1 MKGDS
6 ILRLFLLLWLSLAG
20 LMQAGCPSPSGEY
33 SMNAETEDPLTSG
46 SIGNIQRE
54 DGSDA
59 LEGENVIWRDQQPYR
74 LTLRADEEVWQEV
87 SWELGMDTVKTGYS
101 LTLDARILKEADY
114 SLIFT
119 GLRQGVPYSFNI
131 PFSVKGARAAEIGWL
146 ETEKNTSFTDFDLG
160 AWTGYTESIEK
171 WRLRATETPS
181 VYFAVRKKAAQTIIV
196 EGPDSG
202 RVTKAA
208 AGETVDG
215 STASAE
221 LDVFTVNT
229 GDAETLFGGGEI
241 GFTLKVWEGGKT
253 EAKQVDVSLV
263 VSPRLTGA
271 AIFAVKDGRAAR
283 ITSDNVSQYSN
294 ELYAAHTESGFPGG
308 WGINIADVYNLA
320 GALKWLDSYAKSGTS
335 AADLAEYL
343 VRVEK
348 NEVMNK
354 TALTGFRQSSGGAVI
369 LVQNIKVRLRGYGS
383 ERRITHNPTEVPD
396 ALYKKDM
403 GEILIPKGFINV
415 GLNISENSAKY
426 SSITLQLEENI
437 TIDASG
443 GKDPNF
449 PGESESSKMNSVVA
463 VTGASTFIM
472 KEGSKLTNG
481 SGVYAVTVGG
491 HYSYESS
498 AYTVHDGRFEMRGGE
513 ISSFKGVSYV
523 IYLSVNHA
531 TLTIGTFGYAAG
543 VFKDN
548 DSSLVHRPY
557 YDYALYSA
565 AKYRLDG
572 E

>member
-1 MKGDS
+1 MK
-6 ILRLFLLLWLSLAG
+6 ILLIRRFFFLPVLFAALAG
-20 LMQAGCPSPSGEY
+20 CSDPSGGGGGGY
-33 SMNAETEDPLTSG
+33 TETDGVPYDWAIT
-46 SIGNIQRE
+46 RE
-54 DGSDA
+54 DGSGA
-59 LEGENVIWRDQQPYR
+59 LEGENVIWRDQEPYR
-74 LTLRADEEVWQEV
+74 LTLKVDEKAWQDV
-87 SWELGMDTVKTGYS
+87 SWEFGVNTVKTGYS

-114 SLIFT
+114 ILVFT
-119 GLRQGVPYSFNI
+119 GLRQGVPHSINI

-146 ETEKNTSFTDFDLG
+146 ETEKNTSFTGFDLG
-160 AWTGYTESIEK
+160 AWTGYNQPVET
-171 WRLRATETPS
+171 WRLLAGETPS
-181 VYFAVRKKAAQTIIV
+181 VYFAVRKKAAQTIMV

-221 LDVFTVNT
+221 LDVFTVDT

-283 ITSDNVSQYSN
+283 ITSDNVSLYSN
-294 ELYAAHTESGFPGG
+294 ELYASHTQNGFPGG

-354 TALTGFRQSSGGAVI
+354 TALTGFRQNSGGV

-383 ERRITHNPTEVPD
+383 ERRITHNPTEVPNSV
-396 ALYKKDM
+396 YSKDSGDM
-403 GEILIPKGFINV
+403 LIPDGFINV
-415 GLNISENSAKY
+415 GLAISGNSTKY

-443 GKDPNF
+443 GKDSNF
-449 PGESESSKMNSVVA
+449 PHEYMSSIVE
-463 VTGASTFIM
+463 VTGACTFIM

-481 SGVYAVTVGG
+481 RGVYAVTVGG
-491 HYSYESS
+491 HYSYENSN
-498 AYTVHDGRFEMRGGE
+498 YTVYGGRFEMRGGE
-513 ISSFKGVSYV
+513 ISSFTGNIYV

-557 YDYALYSA
+557 YDYDLYSA